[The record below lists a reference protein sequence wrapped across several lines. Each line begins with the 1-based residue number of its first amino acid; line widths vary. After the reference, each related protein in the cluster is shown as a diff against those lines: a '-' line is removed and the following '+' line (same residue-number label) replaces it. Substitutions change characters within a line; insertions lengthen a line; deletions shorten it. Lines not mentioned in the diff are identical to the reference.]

1 MLGALMKAVTSA
13 KLSST
18 CRYALI
24 GYGVRVDGEVQDHP
38 NRYVVTAVLLLLQV
52 VAIYEVFS

>member
-1 MLGALMKAVTSA
+1 VYTGALTKAVTSA

-24 GYGVRVDGEVQDHP
+24 GYGVRAGGQVQDHP
-38 NRYVVTAVLLLLQV
+38 VK
-52 VAIYEVFS
+52 